1 MAPDPDSVS
10 AAAVTGDRL
19 KTLVA
24 LRDRLAQDID
34 NPMTSPRDRAALS
47 RQFTAVLSEIAEEAT
62 PTKESPLDELR
73 KRREARRRS
82 A

>member
-1 MAPDPDSVS
+1 MADSVAS
-10 AAAVTGDRL
+10 VAATGDRI

-34 NPMTSPRDRAALS
+34 NPKTSPRDRAALS
-47 RQFTAVLSEIAEEAT
+47 RQFTAVLDQIAEEAT

-73 KRREARRRS
+73 KRREARRRP